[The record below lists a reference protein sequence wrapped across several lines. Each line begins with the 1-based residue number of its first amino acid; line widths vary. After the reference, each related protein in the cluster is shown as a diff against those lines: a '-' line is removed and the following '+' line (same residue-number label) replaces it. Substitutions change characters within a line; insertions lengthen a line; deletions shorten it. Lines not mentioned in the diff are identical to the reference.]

1 MQPETEARV
10 DNQHKKITGYRDL
23 TQAEIDVMNEIK
35 AHEKATAELH
45 RKVVALIGPPSN
57 EDRYDSEISERRR
70 NAALARTEFE
80 TGFMRL
86 VRSVARPISPWI

>member
-1 MQPETEARV
+1 MQPETEDRV
-10 DNQHKKITGYRDL
+10 ENQHQKITGYRDL

-45 RKVVALIGPPSN
+45 RKVVALIGPPAH

>member
-1 MQPETEARV
+1 M

-23 TQAEIDVMNEIK
+23 SQAEIDVMNEIK

-45 RKVVALIGPPSN
+45 RKVAALIGPPSN

-70 NAALARTEFE
+70 NIAIARTDFE
-80 TGFMRL
+80 TAFMRL
-86 VRSVARPISPWI
+86 VRSVARPLTPWI

>member
-1 MQPETEARV
+1 M

-45 RKVVALIGPPSN
+45 RKVAALIGPPSN

-70 NAALARTEFE
+70 NVAIARTEFE
-80 TGFMRL
+80 TAFMRL
-86 VRSVARPISPWI
+86 VRSVARPATPWN